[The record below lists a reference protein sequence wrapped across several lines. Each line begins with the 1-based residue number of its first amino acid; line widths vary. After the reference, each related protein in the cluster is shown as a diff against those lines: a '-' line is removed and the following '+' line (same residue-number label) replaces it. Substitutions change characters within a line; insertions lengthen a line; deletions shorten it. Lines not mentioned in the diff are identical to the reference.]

1 MKIIR
6 LLLLACSITI
16 HFFIVKEHVF
26 KIFNQHAYY
35 FLFAFYVLIVFCF
48 LLFFKR
54 SFIVDLIACMI
65 IPYISSV
72 ISFLFLSMLIS
83 PHLRERSPNAAF
95 LY

>member
-48 LLFFKR
+48 CYFLKDLLL
-54 SFIVDLIACMI
+54 LI
-65 IPYISSV
+65 
-72 ISFLFLSMLIS
+72 
-83 PHLRERSPNAAF
+83 
-95 LY
+95 

>member
-1 MKIIR
+1 I
-6 LLLLACSITI
+6 
-16 HFFIVKEHVF
+16 
-26 KIFNQHAYY
+26 
-35 FLFAFYVLIVFCF
+35 
-48 LLFFKR
+48 
-54 SFIVDLIACMI
+54 I

>member
-26 KIFNQHAYY
+26 KIFNQHAYC

-54 SFIVDLIACMI
+54 SFIVDLIACII

-72 ISFLFLSMLIS
+72 IS
-83 PHLRERSPNAAF
+83 
-95 LY
+95 